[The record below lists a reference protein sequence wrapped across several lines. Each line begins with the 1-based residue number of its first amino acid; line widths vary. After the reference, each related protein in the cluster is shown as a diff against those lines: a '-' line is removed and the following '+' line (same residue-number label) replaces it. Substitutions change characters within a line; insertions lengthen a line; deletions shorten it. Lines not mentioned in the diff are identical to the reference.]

1 MAAVDRPGLDLCSI
15 DLLLLDPS
23 DLAERGPHL
32 LAHATVHLHTL
43 QRGVVHT
50 VEVGG
55 LEQGEAVRMGRVGRV
70 ERVGRVGR
78 VVEYSH
84 LNSTFKLANHQ
95 LTRAVED

>member
-55 LEQGEAVRMGRVGRV
+55 LQQGEAVRM
-70 ERVGRVGR
+70 GRVGR

-84 LNSTFKLANHQ
+84 LNSTFKLGKHQ
-95 LTRAVED
+95 LTRAVVN